1 MDNNTAA
8 FGGGLAMD
16 DRCLVGIEG
25 WGRGGALRRGVGQVW
40 QVWEG
45 VGHVEM
51 QRFGMQ

>member
-1 MDNNTAA
+1 MDSNTAA

-25 WGRGGALRRGVGQVW
+25 CGRGGTLRKQVGQVW

-45 VGHVEM
+45 VGHV
-51 QRFGMQ
+51 GMQ